1 MRGHGNVVKIPSES
15 EKFDAVVRKVL
26 SVSYDELK
34 ERERKYRQKRARK
47 RRAKASSSASRDSS
61 A

>member
-1 MRGHGNVVKIPSES
+1 MRTEPQEPSES

-34 ERERKYRQKRARK
+34 ARDRKYKQQRARK
-47 RRAKASSSASRDSS
+47 KRAKASSSASRDSG

>member
-1 MRGHGNVVKIPSES
+1 MKAPSES

-26 SVSYDELK
+26 SVSYDELQA
-34 ERERKYRQKRARK
+34 RERKYKQRQARKKRAK
-47 RRAKASSSASRDSS
+47 VSSSAGRDSG

>member
-1 MRGHGNVVKIPSES
+1 MPDKSEA
-15 EKFDAVVRKVL
+15 EKFDSVVRKVL

-34 ERERKYRQKRARK
+34 ARERKYKQQRARK
-47 RRAKASSSASRDSS
+47 KRAKVSSSASRDSG

>member
-1 MRGHGNVVKIPSES
+1 MKREPSES
-15 EKFDAVVRKVL
+15 EKFDGIVRKVL

-34 ERERKYRQKRARK
+34 TRERKYKQQRARK
-47 RRAKASSSASRDSS
+47 KRAKKPSPASRDSG

>member
-1 MRGHGNVVKIPSES
+1 MDKKPVSEA
-15 EKFDAVVRKVL
+15 EKFDSVVRKVL

-34 ERERKYRQKRARK
+34 ARERKYKQQRARK
-47 RRAKASSSASRDSS
+47 KRAKVPSSASRDSG